1 MEIRRTMFLLL
12 SCTLFLLAACV
23 GEGAE
28 GAAAAA
34 FLKEYKHAQLDV
46 QASEHPT
53 VEKRTNKIKPY
64 VTDEV
69 FEQIMN
75 NRLIELPLKAA
86 EKQGADIAAVVSDIE
101 VKASGEDAYDLSYVV
116 ILKLSGSEGSEEA
129 EIKFHGQS
137 TVERIDGD
145 WKVTRDYYRTGE
157 LLRWLE

>member
-1 MEIRRTMFLLL
+1 
-12 SCTLFLLAACV
+12 LFLLAACV
-23 GEGAE
+23 GEGDE

-46 QASEHPT
+46 LISEQPT
-53 VEKRTNKIKPY
+53 VEKQTNKIKPY

-69 FEQIMN
+69 LDQMVN
-75 NRLIELPLKAA
+75 NRTMELPLKVA
-86 EKQGADIAAVVSDIE
+86 EKQGADIAAEVSDIE
-101 VKASGEDAYDLSYVV
+101 VKASGEDAYDLSYAV

-145 WKVTRDYYRTGE
+145 WKVTRDYYRTDE
-157 LLRWLE
+157 LLRWLEKVKRFDFSDEWK